1 VFYLVITV
9 PLTHFVNYIDARL
22 RLGKQGRGSGA
33 ASGLV
38 EVSELQAAAGSHPTG
53 TVEESTPRFK
63 GGVLNIR
70 DLTMAYGDLDVLKG
84 VDLDIAAGTVT
95 CIIGPSG
102 SGKSTLLRCM
112 NRLVE
117 PKGGDILLDGE
128 SILAM

>member
-1 VFYLVITV
+1 M
-9 PLTHFVNYIDARL
+9 
-22 RLGKQGRGSGA
+22 
-33 ASGLV
+33 
-38 EVSELQAAAGSHPTG
+38 QAAAGSHPTG